1 LTDVKALVDALTRE
15 EKAAL
20 TAGEDM
26 LSTVAV
32 ERLGIPKVHVTDGP
46 NGARGNSLPGM
57 GGAASAC
64 IPCGSALG
72 ATWNPGL
79 VEALGALVG
88 REARERGCR
97 GLLAPTVNLHRSP
110 LAGRNFECYSEDPLL
125 SGRLAAGY
133 VRGVQSEG
141 VFATVKHFVG
151 NDAEFERASISSVVD
166 ERSLRELYLVP
177 FEIAVSEGGALAIM
191 TAYNRLNGRW
201 LTQRAEFL
209 LDILRDEWGFKGL
222 VMTDWFAVTDTKVS
236 LGAGLDLEMPGPA
249 RGLGSTVAAAIE
261 KGDVD
266 EADLDAAV
274 SRLLGAFD
282 RIGAL
287 DGPAPA
293 IDPKP
298 PTRGDVALL
307 RRAAAEATV
316 LLSNDGVLPL
326 ASAAGR
332 VALFGGPALTPTIMG
347 GGSAQVTPHRVEN
360 VVDALALALGP
371 ECAVVYE
378 RGCEPSLSPAV
389 VGGAVLRAP
398 DGFRAETYDGL
409 ALEGPVTETQQL
421 NELRMMKIGLSFEAS
436 AGDWSMRVAGTVVPD
451 ETGIFELALAQ
462 AGLAR
467 LLVNDEVV
475 LDGYTNRPPPGGND
489 FFGQASQD
497 LVADV
502 HFEQGVP
509 VDMVVE
515 YAFSDTS
522 LAGFRVGFRTPDG
535 DALLERAVAAAADAD
550 VAIVCV
556 GTSAETETEGR
567 DRTTLALPG
576 RQAELVRRVAAVN
589 NRTVVVVN
597 AAAPVDM
604 EWAEDVAAVLQCWFG
619 GQETAG
625 GLVDVLVGSA
635 EPGGRLPTTIP
646 MRLEHAPSHAN
657 FPGENGELRYGEGL
671 FMGYRGYEHNA
682 IAPRFAFGH
691 GLSYTSFD
699 LGEPTLSTTTHQS
712 GGTVRVVVPVTNVGA
727 RAGSEVVQCY
737 VAPVSPRLARPP
749 KELKA
754 FGKVALEPGESG
766 VVEFVLD
773 DRAFAYWDPGQDD
786 WNDVQAFVPEMFNF
800 LSPPAPRRERGWQ
813 VDPGSYEILIGRSSD
828 DLAHR
833 CSLSVPD
840 TTSRR

>member
-1 LTDVKALVDALTRE
+1 
-15 EKAAL
+15 
-20 TAGEDM
+20 M

-57 GGAASAC
+57 GSDPSTC

-72 ATWNPGL
+72 ATWNPAL
-79 VEALGALVG
+79 VEALGSLVG
-88 REARERGCR
+88 REARDRGCR

-151 NDAEFERASISSVVD
+151 NDAEFERASISSVID

-201 LTQRAEFL
+201 LTQRADFL
-209 LDILRDEWGFKGL
+209 LDILRDEWGFEGL
-222 VMTDWFAVTDTKVS
+222 VMTDWFAVTDTLVS

-249 RGLGSTVAAAIE
+249 RGLGATVVDAVNR
-261 KGDVD
+261 GDVD
-266 EADLDAAV
+266 ESDLDAAV
-274 SRLLGAFD
+274 SRLLGGFD

-287 DGPAPA
+287 DGPAPVPE
-293 IDPKP
+293 PKP
-298 PTRGDVALL
+298 PTPSDVALL
-307 RRAAAEATV
+307 RSAVAEATV

-326 ASAAGR
+326 APSAAR
-332 VALFGGPALTPTIMG
+332 IALVGAHALTPTIMG
-347 GGSAQVTPHRVEN
+347 GGSALVTPHHVESI
-360 VVDALALALGP
+360 VDALAEALGP
-371 ECAVVYE
+371 DRALIYE

-389 VGGAVLRAP
+389 VGDAVLRAP
-398 DGFRAETYDGL
+398 DGFLAETFAGL
-409 ALEGPVTETQQL
+409 AFEGPVTESERLEQ
-421 NELRMMKIGLSFEAS
+421 LRMMKIGLSFEPS
-436 AGDWSMRVAGTVVPD
+436 AGDWSMRVSGAVVPQ
-451 ETGIFELALAQ
+451 ETGIFQLALAQ

-475 LDGYTNRPPPGGND
+475 LDGFINRPPPGGND

-497 LVADV
+497 LVADISL
-502 HFEQGVP
+502 EKDVP
-509 VDMVVE
+509 VDLVVE

-522 LAGFRVGFRTPDG
+522 LAGFRVGFRTRDG
-535 DALLERAVAAAADAD
+535 DALLERAVTAATEAD

-589 NRTVVVVN
+589 NSTVVVVN
-597 AAAPVDM
+597 AAAPVDL

-619 GQETAG
+619 GQEMAG
-625 GLVDVLVGSA
+625 GLVDVLVGAA
-635 EPGGRLPTTIP
+635 EPGGRLPTTLP
-646 MRLEHAPSHAN
+646 LRLEHAPSHAN
-657 FPGENGELRYGEGL
+657 FPGENGQLRYGEGL

-699 LGEPTLSTTTHQS
+699 LGEPTLSTTTHRS
-712 GGTVRVVVPVTNVGA
+712 GGTVTVRVPVTNVGI

-737 VAPVSPRLARPP
+737 VAPESPRLVRPL

-754 FGKVALEPGESG
+754 FGKVALDPGEST

-773 DRAFAYWDPGQDD
+773 DRTFAYWDPGQDD
-786 WNDVQAFVPEMFNF
+786 WHDVQALVPEMFNF
-800 LSPPAPRRERGWQ
+800 LSPPEPRRERGWQ
-813 VDPGSYEILIGRSSD
+813 VDAGSYEILIGRSSD
-828 DLAHR
+828 DIAHR
-833 CSLSVPD
+833 CTVQVPD
-840 TTSRR
+840 VTSGR